1 MKFKANK
8 FLITWLKKACILI
21 FVMVT
26 IGGITHLTHSGLSI
40 VEREPLISAFPPI
53 SHDSWQEKF
62 ELYKQFPEY

>member
-1 MKFKANK
+1 
-8 FLITWLKKACILI
+8 
-21 FVMVT
+21 MVT

-40 VEREPLISAFPPI
+40 VEREPLISVFPPI